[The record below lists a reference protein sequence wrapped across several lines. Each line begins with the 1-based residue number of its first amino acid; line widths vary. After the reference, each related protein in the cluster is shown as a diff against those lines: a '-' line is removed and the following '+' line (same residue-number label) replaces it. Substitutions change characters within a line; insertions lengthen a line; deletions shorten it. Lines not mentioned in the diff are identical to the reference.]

1 MTNGGSGGFGQARIQ
16 QLVTDYSYRL
26 AAVNLSQ
33 KIARWRS
40 YSPAELAA
48 SASVRLPFWVSAL
61 LAIGIAYYLARLF
74 WLLVPVGDGVEW
86 TASTAPAAAS
96 TSSAVTTDYES
107 IAKAHLFGESSAELN
122 PAPVETV
129 DAPDTRMNLQLRGTV
144 ATDDASKAHAIIADG
159 TGNEDVFFINDPIPG
174 GAVLHRVLY
183 DRVILNR
190 GGILETLRLPQ
201 QSLGGTAARPGTGSA
216 TGRAARALPASV
228 QNLIG
233 QNAARFSDIVRP
245 QPYMPNGQ
253 LQGYRVYPGRDRR
266 AFASL
271 GLRPGDLVTEIN
283 GMALNN
289 PAQGMEAFS
298 TLSDATQVTLT
309 IERNGQ
315 PVALSIDV
323 SQLDARGRARQ

>member
-1 MTNGGSGGFGQARIQ
+1 MRARIH

-26 AAVNLSQ
+26 AAVNLPQ
-33 KIARWRS
+33 KIAQWRS

-48 SASVRLPFWVSAL
+48 SASLRLPFWVSAL
-61 LAIGIAYYLARLF
+61 LAIGIAYYLAQLF
-74 WLLVPVGDGVEW
+74 WLLIPAGDGVEW
-86 TASTAPAAAS
+86 TASTAPAITS
-96 TSSAVTTDYES
+96 TSRGTNTDYDS
-107 IAKAHLFGESSAELN
+107 IAEAHLFGESSADVT
-122 PAPVETV
+122 PVPVATV
-129 DAPDTRMNLQLRGTV
+129 NAPDTRMNLQLRGTV
-144 ATDDASKAHAIIADG
+144 AADDASQAHAIIADG
-159 TGNEDVFFINDPIPG
+159 TGKENVFFINDPIPG
-174 GAVLHRVLY
+174 GAVLHQVLP

-201 QSLGGTAARPGTGSA
+201 QSVGGTAARPRTGSA
-216 TGRAARALPASV
+216 ANRAARALPTNV

-309 IERNGQ
+309 LERNGQ
-315 PVALSIDV
+315 PVSLSVDV
-323 SQLDARGRARQ
+323 SQLDAQGRARQ

>member
-1 MTNGGSGGFGQARIQ
+1 MQARIR

-33 KIARWRS
+33 KIAQWRS

-48 SASVRLPFWVSAL
+48 SASLRLPFWVSAL
-61 LAIGIAYYLARLF
+61 LAIGIAYYLAQLF
-74 WLLVPVGDGVEW
+74 WLLIPVGDGVEW
-86 TASTAPAAAS
+86 TASTVPAVTS
-96 TSSAVTTDYES
+96 TSRGTTTDYDS
-107 IAKAHLFGESSAELN
+107 IAEAHLFGESSADAT

-129 DAPDTRMNLQLRGTV
+129 NAPDTRMNLQLRGTV
-144 ATDDASKAHAIIADG
+144 ATDDASQAHAIIADG
-159 TGNEDVFFINDPIPG
+159 TGKENVFFIDDPIPG
-174 GAVLHRVLY
+174 GAVLHQVLP

-201 QSLGGTAARPGTGSA
+201 QSVGGTAARPRTGSA
-216 TGRAARALPASV
+216 ANRAARALPTNV
-228 QNLIG
+228 QNLMG

-309 IERNGQ
+309 LERNGQ
-315 PVALSIDV
+315 PVSLSVDV
-323 SQLDARGRARQ
+323 SQLDNQGRARQ

>member
-1 MTNGGSGGFGQARIQ
+1 M
-16 QLVTDYSYRL
+16 
-26 AAVNLSQ
+26 NLSQ
-33 KIARWRS
+33 KIAQWRS

-48 SASVRLPFWVSAL
+48 SASLRLPFWVSAL
-61 LAIGIAYYLARLF
+61 LAIGIAYYLAQLF
-74 WLLVPVGDGVEW
+74 WLLIPAGDGVEW
-86 TASTAPAAAS
+86 TASTAPATTTTPTA
-96 TSSAVTTDYES
+96 TTDYIS
-107 IAKAHLFGESSAELN
+107 IVEAHLFGKSSGDVT
-122 PAPVETV
+122 PAPVDTV

-144 ATDDASKAHAIIADG
+144 AANDASKAHAIIADG
-159 TGNEDVFFINDPIPG
+159 TGKETVFFINDPIPG
-174 GAVLHRVLY
+174 GAVLHQVFP

-201 QSLGGTAARPGTGSA
+201 QSLGGTAATPRASSA
-216 TGRAARALPASV
+216 ANRAARALPTNV

-309 IERNGQ
+309 LERNGQ
-315 PVALSIDV
+315 PVSLSVDV
-323 SQLDARGRARQ
+323 SQLDDQGRARQ